1 MKGTTLRMFDIV
13 NVINNSVFHTGT
25 VIHQRY
31 ILTSPDMAQDSHTPS
46 TPHTLKP
53 IDDCISHLIAQSG
66 TRYIINK

>member
-25 VIHQRY
+25 VIHQRLLFLY

-53 IDDCISHLIAQSG
+53 IDDCISHLIVAQSW
-66 TRYIINK
+66 